1 MTTPQ
6 GSPDLLNDPIAQ
18 QLLHSTNPA
27 RLAYTWPDG
36 SPRVVP
42 IWFHWNGEE
51 IILGSP
57 PGAPKLHALQ
67 EHQRV
72 AITIDDNAW
81 PYKVLLIRGAARIE
95 MVAGVASEYEAAA
108 QRYLGGEQGRA
119 WVSQVGSLVTQMAR
133 IAVKPER
140 VGVIDFESRFPS
152 AVERAIELAQ
162 SRQAA

>member
-42 IWFHWNGEE
+42 IWFHWNGKE

-57 PGAPKLHALQ
+57 PGAPKLRALQ
-67 EHQRV
+67 EHQHV
-72 AITIDDNAW
+72 AMTIDDNAW
-81 PYKVLLIRGAARIE
+81 PYKSLLIRGIAQID
-95 MVAGVASEYEAAA
+95 MLAGVAAEYEAAA
-108 QRYLGGEQGRA
+108 QRYLGVEQGQA
-119 WVSQVGSLVTQMAR
+119 WVSMVGSLVTQMAR
-133 IAVKPER
+133 IAVKPEW

-152 AVERAIELAQ
+152 AVERAMEAAGGQ
-162 SRQAA
+162 QAA